1 MTWKRLLFRAA
12 AIGLLAASPAWAT
25 ITVML
30 DPPAQSVAISA
41 PSVSVDILADIP
53 EADAIVQW
61 GLDLSYDSPIL
72 ALSGGSWANAVTI
85 NTALFDVA
93 VAPDGDELSALVPF
107 SAAPLWG
114 SNVLLAT
121 VEFVPVGL
129 GTSPL
134 VLSDSNGA
142 GDLTEG
148 FALDPPPTGVF
159 ADVAYVLGAITVTPE
174 PATIALLA
182 LGGLCLLRRR

>member
-1 MTWKRLLFRAA
+1 MVLKRCLVCVAA
-12 AIGLLAASPAWAT
+12 LGLLAASPAWAT
-25 ITVML
+25 ITVSL
-30 DPPAQSVAISA
+30 DPAAQSVDISA
-41 PSVSVDILADIP
+41 PSVSVDIVADIP

-61 GLDLSYDSPIL
+61 GLDLSYDNL
-72 ALSGGSWANAVTI
+72 VLGLSGGTWLDAVTI

-107 SAAPLWG
+107 GDAPLWG
-114 SNVLLAT
+114 ANILLAT
-121 VEFVPVGL
+121 VEFVPAGL

-134 VLSDSNGA
+134 DLSDSNAG

-148 FALDPPPTGVF
+148 FALDPPPTGAF
-159 ADVAYVLGAITVTPE
+159 ADVTYVPGEITVTPE
-174 PATIALLA
+174 PGTLALLA